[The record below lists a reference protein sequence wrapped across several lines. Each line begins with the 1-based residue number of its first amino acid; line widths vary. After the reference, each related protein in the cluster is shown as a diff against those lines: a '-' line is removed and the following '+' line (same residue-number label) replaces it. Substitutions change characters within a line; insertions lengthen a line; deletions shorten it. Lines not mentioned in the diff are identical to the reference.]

1 MSNPS
6 SRRDSLRLTADAG
19 ANTTS
24 NPSPNASP
32 ADTSRVATSLTAFN
46 SLQSESKQRGRSRIN
61 KFLRRNA
68 VAYLFLTPWLLGF
81 LVLTLYPMVY
91 SLGLSFTDYDFTQPD
106 STQWIGLGN
115 YQKMFGSLFGQD
127 EFTASTGEV
136 IRVDPYY
143 LKSLTVTFT
152 YVFVSVP
159 LKLIFALAV
168 AMLMNQKL
176 RGVSFYRVVYYIPT
190 LLGGSVAIAVLWR
203 KLFEKDGLINGVL
216 GALGFVDLPSW
227 ITNPNYALG
236 TLILLTVWQFGSSMI
251 IFLAGL
257 KQIPE
262 EYYDAA
268 SVDGAGKVR
277 QFFSVTIPL
286 LSPVILF
293 TLVIQTIGAF
303 QTFTQAYI
311 IGGGRGGVLNSTLFY
326 SLHLY
331 IQGWTYHELG
341 YASAM
346 AWVLLFIIGAI
357 TLLVFRSSRWW
368 VSYGVGE

>member
-1 MSNPS
+1 M
-6 SRRDSLRLTADAG
+6 
-19 ANTTS
+19 TTYEG
-24 NPSPNASP
+24 
-32 ADTSRVATSLTAFN
+32 
-46 SLQSESKQRGRSRIN
+46 LQDKSQPGYLGRQWAEITH
-61 KFLRRNA
+61 FLKRNA
-68 VAYLFLTPWLLGF
+68 TAYLFLAPWLVGF
-81 LVLTLYPMVY
+81 FLLTLYPMIY
-91 SLGLSFTDYDFTQPD
+91 SLGLSFTDYDFTKPND
-106 STQWIGLGN
+106 TQFIGLGN
-115 YQKMFGSLFGQD
+115 YQKMFGSFFGMS
-127 EFTASTGEV
+127 EITTMTGEV
-136 IRVDPYY
+136 MRVDPYY
-143 LKSLTVTFT
+143 PKSLSVTLT

-168 AMLMNQKL
+168 AMLLNQKL
-176 RGVSFYRVVYYIPT
+176 RGVPFYRAVYYIPT

-203 KLFEKDGLINGVL
+203 KLFEKDGLVNEVL
-216 GALGFVDLPSW
+216 ASVGFTDLPGW

-257 KQIPE
+257 KQIPQDFYE
-262 EYYDAA
+262 AA

-277 QFFSVTIPL
+277 QFFAITIPL

-293 TLVIQTIGAF
+293 NLVIQIIGAF
-303 QTFTQAYI
+303 QSFTQAYI

-331 IQGWTYHELG
+331 IQGWTYHEMG

-346 AWVLLFIIGAI
+346 AWVLLIVIGGVTAI
-357 TLLVFRSSRWW
+357 VFRSSSWW